1 MLLGIDMIA
10 QQFVQPFFDFL
21 FVKVW
26 DIAFVLI
33 AIFLTWFFLRLLR
46 KVIFRAVRLDE
57 SYDLQ
62 SLTRRQRYLMTFVK
76 VFLNIVQ
83 YLVWFIMFVQ
93 ILAVLGIQT
102 NSFIT
107 IIGATGLTIGIII
120 RDIFVDMM
128 NGFLI
133 LTEDQF
139 RVGDH
144 VTINGISGY
153 VEEIGIRTTKLI
165 GSSGESVIVA
175 NRNITN
181 VTIYPEQNWSQLVEV
196 AIPTQ
201 KFTLFEQR
209 IEAVIEQFVISES
222 GLVEVMYLGIGELKG
237 DSVVCQFK
245 MTSSFQERK
254 IIQRQFLKF
263 LQTGILVMRT
273 NTNEQRGDG
282 TYE

>member
-1 MLLGIDMIA
+1 MIA

>member
-237 DSVVCQFK
+237 ESVVCQFK